1 MLTAEKFRPQRD
13 RGPRYVCSAARRTN
27 MKNPIDAR
35 YENKNN
41 CPEREPT
48 EEQFLDQFAALE
60 ESLALLQALI
70 HSMSGN
76 VKLFG
81 SLARH
86 LRRSGCPATDHRDK
100 TGCRDTHFRQ

>member
-1 MLTAEKFRPQRD
+1 
-13 RGPRYVCSAARRTN
+13 
-27 MKNPIDAR
+27 MKDTIDAR
-35 YENKNN
+35 DEEKDN

-48 EEQFLDQFAALE
+48 EEQFLEQFAALE

-70 HSMSGN
+70 HNMSGN

-86 LRRSGCPATDHRDK
+86 IRRSSCPATDHGEEI
-100 TGCRDTHFRQ
+100 GCRHTHFKQ